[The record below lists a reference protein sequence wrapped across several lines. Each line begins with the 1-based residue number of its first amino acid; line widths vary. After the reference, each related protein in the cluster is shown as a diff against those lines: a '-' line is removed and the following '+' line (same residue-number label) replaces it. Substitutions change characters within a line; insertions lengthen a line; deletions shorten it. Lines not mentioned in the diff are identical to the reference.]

1 LKPESTVSTQG
12 IGAPDKR
19 QKVLLVGVV
28 LSQADSTGD
37 GTLDELAA
45 LADTAGMM
53 VLDRFVQRR
62 EGPDARYF
70 VGKGKAQEIAD
81 LCERLEIDAVLFDH
95 ELSPAQA
102 RNLEKL
108 TNAPVLTRTEVILH
122 IFAGRARTRQARL
135 QVELAQLKYEMPR
148 LRRMWTH
155 LSRIEGGVGRGGVGA
170 GRGPGETQL
179 EVDRRASRKRVH
191 ELERS
196 LEQIQRRKETET
208 GPRKEQFTIAL
219 VGYTNVGKSS
229 LMNALTGTGAFV
241 EDRLFATLDAT
252 TRLLTTPRKQSALLT
267 DTVGFI
273 RSLPHDLVASFQ
285 ATLEEVRE
293 ADLLLHVADATSE
306 QLDLQMAAVR
316 EVLTE
321 LGCHETPTLTVL
333 NKADRLPEA
342 VALPELRAR
351 YDNAVVVSAHTGFGL
366 DELLT
371 AVDERMAAAQ
381 AEVRVRTGPGDGR
394 LRAYLAEHG
403 TVLQEEYS
411 ATQTTLDAL
420 VGPRVLGRLR
430 QQFPDARITEI
441 RNSVAAK

>member
-1 LKPESTVSTQG
+1 LKAESPVSAQG
-12 IGAPDKR
+12 SGAPEKR
-19 QKVLLVGVV
+19 QKVLLVGVAF
-28 LSQADSTGD
+28 SQADSTGE

-53 VLDRFVQRR
+53 VLDRLMQRR
-62 EGPDARYF
+62 ESPDARYF
-70 VGKGKAQEIAD
+70 IGKGKAQEIAD

-108 TNAPVLTRTEVILH
+108 TEAAILTRTEVILH

-155 LSRIEGGVGRGGVGA
+155 LSRIEGGVRRGGVGA

-179 EVDRRASRKRVH
+179 EVDRRASRKRVR

-208 GPRKEQFTIAL
+208 GPRKEQLTIAL

-252 TRLLTTPRKQSALLT
+252 TRLLTTPQKQTALLT

-273 RSLPHDLVASFQ
+273 RNLPHDLVASFQ

-293 ADLLLHVADATSE
+293 ANLLLHVADVTSE
-306 QLDLQMAAVR
+306 QLDAQMAAVR
-316 EVLTE
+316 DVLTE
-321 LGCHETPTLTVL
+321 LACHETPTLTVL

-342 VALPELRAR
+342 TALSELCAR
-351 YDNAVVVSAHTGFGL
+351 YDNAVVVSAHTGSGL
-366 DELLT
+366 DQLLT
-371 AVDERMAAAQ
+371 AIDERMAAAQ
-381 AEVRVRTGPGDGR
+381 AQVRIRTAPGDGR

-403 TVLQEEYS
+403 TVLGEAYS
-411 ATQTTLDAL
+411 GTETTFDAL

-430 QQFPDARITEI
+430 QQFPDASITET
-441 RNSVAAK
+441 RKAPVAK